1 MLSKK
6 HTEYIGERECHI
18 STKGNPEQTELARLI
33 RDNRT
38 MVIFGTGNAGTG
50 KTFITI
56 YTAYD
61 LVRQKKYE
69 KILYSRD
76 AVQLGAEIGF
86 IPGDISDK
94 FDPFMACL
102 FDNLEAIERLGGP
115 SVSEM
120 KSKIDRTPIT
130 FLRGRSLEN
139 VILIVD
145 EAQNLDLITLKAILT
160 RMGEHSK
167 VILLGS
173 MNQID
178 NKSQAKKEKC
188 DFLRVMEALEE
199 LEFVQSVNLTI
210 SKRSPYCAV
219 IDDKLKILK

>member
-1 MLSKK
+1 MSKK
-6 HTEYIGERECHI
+6 YKDYSGGPRECRI
-18 STKGNPEQTELARLI
+18 STKDNPEQTELIRLI
-33 RDNRT
+33 KENKKSI
-38 MVIFGTGNAGTG
+38 VFCTGAAGCG
-50 KTFITI
+50 KTFISI
-56 YTAYD
+56 YAA
-61 LVRQKKYE
+61 LELLRQKKYE

-76 AVQLGAEIGF
+76 AVQLGAELGF
-86 IPGDISDK
+86 LPGDVGDK

-115 SVSEM
+115 SVAE
-120 KSKIDRTPIT
+120 SKTKIERVPLT

-167 VILLGS
+167 VVLLGS

-178 NKSQAKKEKC
+178 NKAQMKKEQC
-188 DFLRVMEALEE
+188 DFVRVMESLNDLDFVGSVE
-199 LEFVQSVNLTI
+199 LII
-210 SKRSPYCAV
+210 SKRSPYCTIV
-219 IDDKLKILK
+219 DDRLSKLK